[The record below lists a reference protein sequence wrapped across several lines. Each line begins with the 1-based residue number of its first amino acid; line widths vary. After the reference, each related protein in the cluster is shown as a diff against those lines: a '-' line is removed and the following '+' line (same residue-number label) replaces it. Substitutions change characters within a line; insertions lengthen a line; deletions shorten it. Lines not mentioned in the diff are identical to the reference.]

1 MIENPSLEEKEVRFI
16 VEAVEIFHRGKHKGK
31 RRKEK
36 KVKKVTNRAY
46 AEMTRVDSFF

>member
-1 MIENPSLEEKEVRFI
+1 MIVNPSLEKKEMRFI
-16 VEAVEIFHRGKHKGK
+16 VEAVEIFHPGGNKGK

-46 AEMTRVDSFF
+46 AE